1 MKGRMA
7 RSLISIISRV
17 LSTTTMS
24 SCMVFHFLWGL
35 RPIRTVSTTLMGKLS
50 LDVYGM

>member
-1 MKGRMA
+1 
-7 RSLISIISRV
+7 
-17 LSTTTMS
+17 
-24 SCMVFHFLWGL
+24 MVFHFLWGL